1 MANYRITIDFETH
14 DDSVTL
20 SMLTRGLELNVGPI
34 RQAILS
40 DYSDIVGDSAVTYK
54 IVEAKETTL
63 APETKE
69 LLDKDIV
76 VPRFSVSTVNRVHV
90 YDIRTIRQ
98 LVRFDRSEIFLEVG
112 KKAFKELDCFLKD
125 HHLHWGMDV

>member
-1 MANYRITIDFETH
+1 MANYRITIDFET
-14 DDSVTL
+14 DDNVTL

-63 APETKE
+63 APETRD
-69 LLDKDIV
+69 LLDKEIV

-98 LVRFDRSEIFLEVG
+98 LVRFDRSEIFLKVG
-112 KKAFKELDCFLKD
+112 KKAFKELDCFLKE
-125 HHLHWGMDV
+125 HGLHWGMDV

>member
-1 MANYRITIDFETH
+1 MRILNQSSQNGDH
-14 DDSVTL
+14 SRNA
-20 SMLTRGLELNVGPI
+20 TRGLEHNAGPI

-69 LLDKDIV
+69 LLDKEIV

-98 LVRFDRSEIFLEVG
+98 LVRQDRSEIFLEVG

-125 HHLHWGMDV
+125 HHLQLGMDV

>member
-1 MANYRITIDFETH
+1 MANYRITIEFETD
-14 DDSVTL
+14 DDSVTI
-20 SMLTRGLELNVGPI
+20 SMLTRGLELN
-34 RQAILS
+34 
-40 DYSDIVGDSAVTYK
+40 VGDSAVTYK

-63 APETKE
+63 APEMKE
-69 LLDKDIV
+69 LLDKEIV

-98 LVRFDRSEIFLEVG
+98 LVRLERAEIFLKVG

-125 HHLHWGMDV
+125 HGLHWGMDV